1 MFGFVKKNFV
11 RLLTFVRSLA
21 RVANVSDL
29 IKFVYLNN
37 PPCLARLALVAL
49 NSKTIINQF
58 IIQFLLMLTS
68 VVNSKSYNT
77 IDAPYSRICVLDKVK
92 NINAK
97 VFNLMSRV
105 NETGFVVHHEPYY
118 CKGRLNENIYN
129 SKQKLSHNKSV
140 DWS

>member
-1 MFGFVKKNFV
+1 MFGFVKKMFV
-11 RLLTFVRSLA
+11 RLLTFGRSLA

-37 PPCLARLALVAL
+37 PPCQARLALVDL
-49 NSKTIINQF
+49 NSKTLINLF
-58 IIQFLLMLTS
+58 IIRFLLMLTS
-68 VVNSKSYNT
+68 VVSSESYNT

-92 NINAK
+92 NI
-97 VFNLMSRV
+97 MSRV
-105 NETGFVVHHEPYY
+105 SETGFVVQHEPYD

>member
-1 MFGFVKKNFV
+1 MFRFVKKNFV

-49 NSKTIINQF
+49 NSKTIINLF

-68 VVNSKSYNT
+68 VVNSESYNT

-92 NINAK
+92 NI

-105 NETGFVVHHEPYY
+105 NETGFVVQHEPYY